1 VKILAVI
8 PALNSSEFLPALL
21 PKVGE
26 KVDDILVIDDG
37 SSDNTTAI
45 AADLGAVV
53 IRHETNRGKGG
64 ALKTGFAYAV
74 ENDFDIVIALDSD
87 GQHDPEFIPAFIERF
102 SSSHADL
109 IIGSRVKA
117 KGDMPWPRRFSNWS
131 TSRFL
136 SFILKTNIEDAQ
148 CGYRLISRKL
158 IESIILESD
167 RFELES
173 EIIIKAA
180 RAGFKIEFVPILR
193 HSNPKRYAPVRRYLA
208 LVPIGHEIIKIN
220 SLRYPE
226 IRG

>member
-1 VKILAVI
+1 MKILAVI
-8 PALNSSEFLPALL
+8 PALNSSEFLTSLL

-26 KVDDILVIDDG
+26 KVDCILVIDDG
-37 SSDNTTAI
+37 SSDNTADV
-45 AADLGAVV
+45 AAELKASV
-53 IRHETNRGKGG
+53 IRHEINRGKGA
-64 ALKTGFAYAV
+64 ALKTGFAYAI
-74 ENDFDIVIALDSD
+74 ENDFDVVITIDSD
-87 GQHDPEFIPAFIERF
+87 NQHDPEYISAFIERYT
-102 SSSHADL
+102 SSNPDL
-109 IIGSRVKA
+109 IIGSRIKN

-180 RAGFKIEFVPILR
+180 RAGFKIEFVPIAGYYDIAIPSAMRLFVDTWR
-193 HSNPKRYAPVRRYLA
+193 WCR
-208 LVPIGHEIIKIN
+208 LVMK
-220 SLRYPE
+220 SLR
-226 IRG
+226 